1 MSIVLDQVVPWG
13 RSLDEYVHMFA
24 LTEADLSGRILGCGD
39 GPASFNREMTE
50 QGCSVI
56 SVDPVYQFSAAEIE
70 ARVRDSYQLVV
81 DPLYDS
87 LDHYVWERFADPHAL
102 GQHRLATME
111 RFLAD
116 YESGRSEGRYM
127 EQSVPNLTF
136 ADGSFDLAL
145 CSHFL
150 FLYSAQLSYEF
161 HLDAITE
168 LCRVASEL
176 RIFPLLD
183 LTCQRS
189 SYVERF
195 QNDLPEKGY
204 SVDILTV
211 PYEFQRGGN
220 QMMRIVRTH

>member
-1 MSIVLDQVVPWG
+1 MSITLDQVVPWG
-13 RSLDEYVHMFA
+13 RSLDEYMHMFA
-24 LTEADLSGRILGCGD
+24 LTEAELSGRILGCGD
-39 GPASFNREMTE
+39 GPASFNCEMTE
-50 QGCSVI
+50 QGRSVI
-56 SVDPVYQFSAAEIE
+56 SVDPVYRFSAAEIE
-70 ARVRDSYQLVV
+70 ARVRESYQLVV

-87 LDHYVWERFADPHAL
+87 LDDYVWEHFADPDAL
-102 GQHRLATME
+102 GQHRLATMQ

-116 YESGRSEGRYM
+116 YERGRSEGRYM

-150 FLYSAQLSYEF
+150 LLYSAQLSYEF

-168 LCRVASEL
+168 LCRVATEL

-189 SYVERF
+189 SYVEHL
-195 QNDLPEKGY
+195 QNDLPERGY
-204 SVDILTV
+204 CVDVLNV
-211 PYEFQRGGN
+211 PYEFQRNGN
-220 QMMRIVRTH
+220 QMMRVLTN